1 MIQQVYG
8 ADAQTIQR
16 DAATLLCNAHAA
28 IHDAKR
34 LSHNCMQSFINLIKG
49 DLGDQSELERLLKI
63 ESALPR
69 AMTGGELALAWQP
82 VVDGASGRTVCVEAL
97 LRWAPDE
104 LGAVSPAQFV
114 PIAERSGLIGT
125 MGDWVVEQACT
136 QAALWRSSVAPE
148 LAVGVNVS
156 PLQLNERFVRKIA
169 QCLERSGLE
178 PSALELEITE
188 GMLLPD
194 TPSVVSAMSAIAGFG
209 VKFVID
215 DFGTGYSALGY
226 LTRFAVHGL
235 KIDRSL
241 VAGLPNDRRS
251 RAIVQGLVKIAH
263 AIGLTVTAEGIET
276 EEQAAFLRKCG
287 ADRLQGFLFSR
298 PLAADIFVSKC
309 QNGGRHTGL
318 SGAP

>member
-1 MIQQVYG
+1 MIQQVSS
-8 ADAQTIQR
+8 ADAQPIQR
-16 DAATLLCNAHAA
+16 GAAILLCNAHTA

-34 LSHNCMQSFINLIKG
+34 LGHNFMQSFMKIVQG
-49 DLGDQSELERLLKI
+49 DLGDQDELERLLKI

-82 VVDGASGRTVCVEAL
+82 VVDGASGKTIYAEAL
-97 LRWAPDE
+97 LRWAHDE

-114 PIAERSGLIGT
+114 PIAERTGFIGT
-125 MGDWVVEQACT
+125 MGDWVVEQACA
-136 QAALWRSSVAPE
+136 QAAQWRSGVAPG
-148 LAVGVNVS
+148 LAIGVSVS
-156 PLQLNERFVRKIA
+156 PLQLNERFVRTIA
-169 QCLERSGLE
+169 HCLERSGLE

-188 GMLLPD
+188 GMLLTD
-194 TPSVVSAMSAIAGFG
+194 TPSVVSAMSAITGFG
-209 VKFVID
+209 VKLVID

-241 VAGLPNDRRS
+241 IAGLPNERRS

-263 AIGLTVTAEGIET
+263 EIGLTVTAEGIET
-276 EEQAAFLRKCG
+276 KGQAAFLRECG

-298 PLAADIFVSKC
+298 PLAPDAFVNEY
-309 QNGGRHTGL
+309 QNGGQQTGAG
-318 SGAP
+318 GAP